1 MNLNKTKEGIII
13 SVIYNKVVEA
23 YFIFDVLKSVK
34 ETNKGIIKD
43 KKIKVKEVN
52 I

>member
-13 SVIYNKVVEA
+13 SVIYNKAVEA
-23 YFIFDVLKSVK
+23 YFIFDVLRSVK
-34 ETNKGIIKD
+34 EINKGIIKD
-43 KKIKVKEVN
+43 KKTEAREVN